1 MAKTFAKI
9 AVLVLAVPFLLG
21 PHPRAFAAKK
31 NVAKIKRVDLASET
45 EASRYPLKIYTP
57 IPASFSF
64 QYPKNFKPSA
74 SLQPTVEFWRNVFA
88 NYDLHQTILHDNQ
101 NFGLIYGVLD
111 FESLD
116 KDVTTGASE
125 KRTLRSRIEEIKKT
139 LLKEMLLRFA
149 DGQKP
154 ETPGEHLIYNLF
166 KNIDEGNKFAAAAE
180 RVRGQWGQKSKFE
193 AGLIRSGRWMPTI
206 QKIFEAGGVP
216 KEVSYLVFVESMFQI
231 EVVSKVGAA
240 GPWQFMPATARLQKL
255 VIDRHM
261 DERLDPLIGA
271 AGAARLLRKNH
282 ELLTSWPLAINAY
295 NSGPL
300 RMQKAINQ
308 LGTKNIEVIIRHFN
322 NRGYQFASRNF
333 YPEFLA
339 AMEVAQNHRKHFG
352 RLDLEEPI
360 AFDEVRLPYD
370 LSLYDLASTAGT
382 DVGVLKDL
390 NPAYGEKNFRQGVLL
405 PKGYTIR
412 VPHTKGNFFL
422 AAIEDLRNKQQA
434 AKWHLVKK
442 GETLHK
448 IARQYGTSVQ
458 TIRSFN
464 GLLGLNL
471 LPGQMLKIPG
481 PPSQVVLETHQ

>member
-1 MAKTFAKI
+1 MVKTLTKVV
-9 AVLVLAVPFLLG
+9 VLALAVPFLLG
-21 PHPRAFAAKK
+21 LHPRAFAAKK
-31 NVAKIKRVDLASET
+31 HVAKVKRADLASET
-45 EASRYPLKIYTP
+45 EASKYPLKIYTP

-64 QYPKNFKPSA
+64 QYPKNFKPA
-74 SLQPTVEFWRNVFA
+74 VSLQSTVEFWRNVFA

-101 NFGLIYGVLD
+101 NFDLIYGVLD
-111 FESLD
+111 FESLE
-116 KDVTTGASE
+116 KDVMDGARE
-125 KRTLRSRIEEIKKT
+125 KKALRSKIEGIKKAR
-139 LLKEMLLRFA
+139 LAEMLLRFA
-149 DGQKP
+149 EGQKP
-154 ETPGEHLIYNLF
+154 ETSGEHLIYNLF
-166 KNIDEGNKFAAAAE
+166 KNIHESDKFAAAAE

-193 AGLIRSGRWMPTI
+193 AGLILSGRWMPTI
-206 QKIFEAGGVP
+206 QKIFEAGGAP
-216 KEVSYLVFVESMFQI
+216 KEVAYLVFVESMFQMGA
-231 EVVSKVGAA
+231 VSKVGAV

-255 VIDRHM
+255 VIDRYM

-271 AGAARLLRKNH
+271 AGAARLLRKNY

-295 NSGPL
+295 NTGPM
-300 RMQKAINQ
+300 RMKKAVNQ
-308 LGTKNIEVIIRHFN
+308 LGTKNIDVIIRHFTD
-322 NRGYQFASRNF
+322 RGYQFASRNF

-339 AMEVAQNHRKHFG
+339 AMEVAQRHHKYFSG
-352 RLDLEEPI
+352 LDLEKPI
-360 AFDEVRLPYD
+360 AFDEVRIPYN

-390 NPAYGEKNFRQGVLL
+390 NPAYEERNFRRGTLL

-422 AAIEDLRNKQQA
+422 AAIEDLWSKQQM

-442 GETLHK
+442 GDTLHK

-458 TIRSFN
+458 RVQSFN

-481 PPSQVVLETHQ
+481 PSAQVVLETHQ